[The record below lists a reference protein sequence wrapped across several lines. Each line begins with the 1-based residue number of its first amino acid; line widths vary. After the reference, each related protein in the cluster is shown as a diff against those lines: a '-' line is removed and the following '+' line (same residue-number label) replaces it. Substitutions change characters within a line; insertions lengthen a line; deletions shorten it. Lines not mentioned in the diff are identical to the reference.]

1 MNNTVL
7 PSLNTL
13 LSDVTSYDNY
23 YKTILAN
30 VSTFSTIL
38 QTNFDGTTNLT
49 AGTFNGMDCR
59 VIG

>member
-7 PSLNTL
+7 DSLNTL
-13 LSDVTSYDNY
+13 LSDVTAYDNY
-23 YKTILAN
+23 YKNILAN

-38 QTNFDGTTNLT
+38 QTNFDGITNLT
-49 AGTFNGMDCR
+49 SGTFNGMDCR